1 MGGEFVE
8 ECLEHN
14 VSVIV
19 ERAHS
24 AHDLHQVRG
33 REANRIVRTHMLA
46 DMFIESQLP
55 LISG

>member
-8 ECLEHN
+8 KCLEHN

-19 ERAHS
+19 EHS
-24 AHDLHQVRG
+24 HPAHDLRQVES